1 MRIAINGFGRIGR
14 LVFRR
19 IREKYPELEITAIND
34 LADPKTMGYLLKN
47 DSSYG
52 SYQKKVEI
60 SDDKLVVGGERIEL
74 LTEKDPENLP
84 WKELKIDLVLECTG
98 FFRNKEEAEKHLK
111 AGAQKVIISAPAKS
125 DDIPTYLLGVNEEKF
140 SPEDKIISMGSCTT
154 NCLAP
159 LAKILEEEIGLERGL
174 MTTVHSYT
182 TSQNILDGP
191 HKKDLRRGR
200 SGAINIVPTTTGAA
214 KTVEKCLP
222 SLKGKLDGLALR
234 VPTPTVSIVDFV
246 IQSKKKTSSREVN
259 AILKKYSQKEELK
272 EIFAFSEEP
281 LVSSDYKGSSYSS
294 IVDGLSTNVLGNLV
308 KVLAWYDNEY
318 GYACRLADMAEF
330 SLK

>member
-19 IREKYPELEITAIND
+19 IREKYPELKITAVND
-34 LADPKTMGYLLKN
+34 LTDSKTMGYLLKN

-60 SDDKLVVGGERIEL
+60 SDNKLVVGEEKIEL
-74 LTEKDPENLP
+74 LTEKDPEKLP
-84 WKELKIDLVLECTG
+84 WKEMKIDLVLECTG
-98 FFRNKEEAEKHLK
+98 FFREKESAEKHLK

-140 SPEDKIISMGSCTT
+140 SSEDKIISMGSCTT

-159 LAKILEEEIGLERGL
+159 VAKILEEEIGIEKGL

-200 SGAINIVPTTTGAA
+200 SGAVNIVPTTTGAT

-222 SLKGKLDGLALR
+222 SLEGKLDGLALR

-246 IQSKKKTSSREVN
+246 FQSKKRTSPQEINS
-259 AILKKYSQKEELK
+259 ILKKYSQKEELK
-272 EIFAFSEEP
+272 EILAFSEEP
-281 LVSSDYKGSSYSS
+281 LVSSDYRGSSYSS
-294 IVDGLSTNVLGNLV
+294 IIDGLSTSVLGSLV

-318 GYACRLADMAEF
+318 GYACRLADMAKFVE
-330 SLK
+330 